1 MSSAEFDREKVIDI
15 LIDDDFDTIRNGII
29 LNNDSEYLYDI
40 LKDGHIGYD
49 NMLDAELI
57 TECEERDISYL
68 VADNDDIDEN
78 RTSTMVFG

>member
-1 MSSAEFDREKVIDI
+1 MSGAEFNRDIVIEMLIESDMQVI
-15 LIDDDFDTIRNGII
+15 LECQNE
-29 LNNDSEYLYDI
+29 EYLFDI
-40 LKDGHIGYD
+40 LKSGHIGYD